1 MTEIMEITVTETEIT
16 EIDRAHAAM
25 TADDANDLARLQ
37 FYERLAESELFM
49 LLEAEVEGDQIS
61 PAMFEAEDQKFVLIF
76 DREAR
81 MSEFYGKEIAPY
93 AALSGRG
100 MAQMLEGQRIGMA
113 LNMGVAPSAMLVPAE
128 AVDWLAQTLGA
139 DPEEVNSQITE
150 LTAPT
155 GLPDVLLE
163 ALDRKL
169 AIAAGLAVE
178 AYLCGVTYEG
188 GGRGHMLAFVG
199 TIEGAEGALT
209 AAVNE
214 ALVFSGI
221 EVGML
226 DVAHLAG
233 GDMVSERVAKVG
245 LRFDLPAP
253 QMPGTSNDQPGAN
266 PGMNPNKPPKLH

>member
-1 MTEIMEITVTETEIT
+1 MTEIDTT

-25 TADDANDLARLQ
+25 VADDADDLARLR

-49 LLEAEVEGDQIS
+49 LLEADVEGDQIS
-61 PAMFEAEDQKFVLIF
+61 PVLFEAEDQQFVLIF

-81 MSEFYGKEIAPY
+81 MSEFYGKAIVPY

-100 MAQMLEGQRIGMA
+100 MAQMREGQRIGMA
-113 LNMGVAPSAMLVPAE
+113 LNMGVASSAMLVSAE
-128 AVDWLAQTLGA
+128 AVDWLAQTLGS
-139 DPEEVNSQITE
+139 DPEEVDGQITQVS
-150 LTAPT
+150 APT

-169 AIAAGLAVE
+169 ATAAGLAVE

-188 GGRGHMLAFVG
+188 GARGHMLAFVG

-221 EVGML
+221 EAGML
-226 DVAHLAG
+226 DVAHLTG
-233 GDMVSERVAKVG
+233 GDPVSERVAKVG
-245 LRFDLPAP
+245 LRFDLPTP
-253 QMPGTSNDQPGAN
+253 QMPGSSNGHPGAN
-266 PGMNPNKPPKLH
+266 PGMDPTKPPKLH

>member
-1 MTEIMEITVTETEIT
+1 MTDVT

-25 TADDANDLARLQ
+25 VADEADDVARLR

-49 LLEAEVEGDQIS
+49 LLEGEAEGDQIS
-61 PAMFEAEDQKFVLIF
+61 PAMFEAEGQEFVLIF
-76 DREAR
+76 DREER
-81 MSEFYGKEIAPY
+81 MVDFYGKAIAPY

-100 MAQMLEGQRIGMA
+100 MAQMLTGQRIGMA
-113 LNMGVAPSAMLVPAE
+113 LNMGVAPSAMLVPSD
-128 AVDWLAQTLGA
+128 AVDWLAQTLGN
-139 DPEEVNSQITE
+139 DPEEVEGQITE
-150 LTAPT
+150 LTAPK
-155 GLPDVLLE
+155 GLPEVLLE

-169 AIAAGLAVE
+169 ATAAGLAVE

-199 TIEGAEGALT
+199 TVEGAEGALT

-221 EVGML
+221 DAGML
-226 DVAHLAG
+226 DVAHLEG
-233 GDMVSERVAKVG
+233 GDPVSERVAKVG
-245 LRFDLPAP
+245 LRFDLPSP
-253 QMPGTSNDQPGAN
+253 QMPSQPGAN

>member
-1 MTEIMEITVTETEIT
+1 MTETT
-16 EIDRAHAAM
+16 EIDLAHAAM
-25 TADDANDLARLQ
+25 VADEADDLARLG

-49 LLEAEVEGDQIS
+49 LLEDEAEGDQIS
-61 PAMFEAEDQKFVLIF
+61 PAMFEAEDQQFVLIF

-81 MSEFYGKEIAPY
+81 MSDFYGKEIAPY

-128 AVDWLAQTLGA
+128 AVDWLAQTLGS
-139 DPEEVNSQITE
+139 DPEEVEGQITE
-150 LTAPT
+150 LTPPK
-155 GLPDVLLE
+155 GLPEVLLE

-169 AIAAGLAVE
+169 ATAAGLAVE

-199 TIEGAEGALT
+199 TVEGAEGALT

-221 EVGML
+221 DAGML
-226 DVAHLAG
+226 DVAHLEG
-233 GDMVSERVAKVG
+233 GDPVSERVAKVG
-245 LRFDLPAP
+245 LRFDLPTP
-253 QMPGTSNDQPGAN
+253 QMPSQPGAN
-266 PGMNPNKPPKLH
+266 PGMDPTKPPKLH

>member
-1 MTEIMEITVTETEIT
+1 MTETT
-16 EIDRAHAAM
+16 EIDLAHAAM
-25 TADDANDLARLQ
+25 VADEADDLARLR

-49 LLEAEVEGDQIS
+49 LLEDEAEGGQIS
-61 PAMFEAEDQKFVLIF
+61 PAMFEAEDQQFVLIF

-81 MSEFYGKEIAPY
+81 MSDFYGKEIAPY

-113 LNMGVAPSAMLVPAE
+113 LNMGVAPSAMLIPAE
-128 AVDWLAQTLGA
+128 AVDWLAQTLGS
-139 DPEEVNSQITE
+139 DPEEVEGQITE
-150 LTAPT
+150 LTPPK
-155 GLPDVLLE
+155 GLPEVLLE

-169 AIAAGLAVE
+169 ATAAGLAVE

-199 TIEGAEGALT
+199 TVEGAEGALT

-221 EVGML
+221 DAGML
-226 DVAHLAG
+226 DVAHLEG
-233 GDMVSERVAKVG
+233 GDPVSERVAKVG
-245 LRFDLPAP
+245 LRFDLPTP
-253 QMPGTSNDQPGAN
+253 QMPSQPGAN
-266 PGMNPNKPPKLH
+266 PGMDPTKPPKLH

>member
-1 MTEIMEITVTETEIT
+1 MTDVT

-25 TADDANDLARLQ
+25 VADEADDVARLR

-49 LLEAEVEGDQIS
+49 LLEGEAEGDQIS
-61 PAMFEAEDQKFVLIF
+61 PAMFEAEGQEFVLIF
-76 DREAR
+76 DREER
-81 MSEFYGKEIAPY
+81 MVDFYGKAIAPY

-100 MAQMLEGQRIGMA
+100 MAQMLTGQRIGMA

-128 AVDWLAQTLGA
+128 AVDWLAQTLGN
-139 DPEEVNSQITE
+139 DPEEVDGQITE
-150 LTAPT
+150 LTAPK
-155 GLPDVLLE
+155 GLPEVLLE

-169 AIAAGLAVE
+169 ATAAGLAVE

-199 TIEGAEGALT
+199 TVEGAEGALT

-221 EVGML
+221 DAGML
-226 DVAHLAG
+226 DVAHLEG
-233 GDMVSERVAKVG
+233 GDPVSERVAKVG
-245 LRFDLPAP
+245 LRFDLPSP
-253 QMPGTSNDQPGAN
+253 QMPSQPGAN
-266 PGMNPNKPPKLH
+266 PGMDPNKPPKLH